1 MVLDT
6 EGSGRVSYKQFVM
19 AFKEAKTAG
28 HWLEGGLDGEASL
41 HTLLA
46 ALAVRGQE
54 QGTHS
59 FRKVAVA
66 MPSQL
71 RTRPSR
77 HREHSVAFGA
87 ADVVGLPAAAW
98 RNCPKNAR
106 KGEKANP
113 GHGFADLHEES

>member
-59 FRKVAVA
+59 FRKVGITI
-66 MPSQL
+66 PSQL
-71 RTRPSR
+71 RALDSCFLGYC
-77 HREHSVAFGA
+77 HREHCVGFGGA
-87 ADVVGLPAAAW
+87 YVVGLPAAA
-98 RNCPKNAR
+98 RRGSLCKIHR
-106 KGEKANP
+106 QE
-113 GHGFADLHEES
+113 

>member
-28 HWLEGGLDGEASL
+28 HWLEGGLDGESSL

-59 FRKVAVA
+59 FRKVRV
-66 MPSQL
+66 
-71 RTRPSR
+71 TVISR
-77 HREHSVAFGA
+77 ACDFCCLGRCHLEDSTAFGTG
-87 ADVVGLPAAAW
+87 ADVVGLPVAAK
-98 RNCPKNAR
+98 R
-106 KGEKANP
+106 
-113 GHGFADLHEES
+113 H